1 MPHLGRGTSSIGAAV
16 VRGSCYLLDRLLCW
30 CELRGWIYYR
40 LTPRQRRAFGAAA
53 FQIESLLQPQ
63 KRHVYEMK
71 QAAEVYRE
79 ADDEGGDPPPDS
91 SS

>member
-1 MPHLGRGTSSIGAAV
+1 MPVWSWYVGGAVALALCLYV
-16 VRGSCYLLDRLLCW
+16 LDRFLCW

-40 LTPRQRRAFGAAA
+40 LTPRQRRAFGASA
-53 FQIESLLQPQ
+53 FQVESLLQPE

-71 QAAEVYRE
+71 QAAEIYRE
-79 ADDEGGDPPPDS
+79 GDEDGGDPPPDS